1 MTLGGFL
8 SRFFFSTVTKIGEN
22 SQVTFYGSMVIF
34 VWKDK
39 VSFKEFS
46 IEFLRKIPIISCSF
60 CVKQNEV
67 KVLFL
72 GGGLDQFLSSKG
84 SINK

>member
-8 SRFFFSTVTKIGEN
+8 SRFFFSTVTKIGIKIGEN

-67 KVLFL
+67 KVLFF
-72 GGGLDQFLSSKG
+72 GGGD
-84 SINK
+84 